1 MRRRNSFRASSGWLY
16 FKKSWAIVFLNSAS
30 GIVLEKIAVA
40 LTVLNSIRANSALP
54 SARYALPKR
63 YLASVSLGFLAIIA
77 FAAFIAGPYLP
88 LDMSLSIPAIF
99 CGAMKDL
106 TTNTIRT
113 ATPAPRIT
121 MIPINIDDICQ
132 DYSFYGVMSNMNAK
146 RRALRTLILSL
157 SMLMLTSFSAFAL
170 DYFAEGERLF
180 RENRPEEAI
189 PLLYQASLQPGV
201 DPRVFVY
208 LGLGYQQTG
217 KYADAVSAFMR
228 GASAPGTDR
237 KVLFFNAGNV
247 YFLQELFAEAE
258 SMYVRAAEIDASWAP
273 VYLNRANA
281 RVRLGRFAEAAAD
294 YRNYLMLDPATWQ
307 KDSIRQIIA
316 LLESEETERKNA
328 ELRSEA
334 ERVAA
339 EAERAAAAER
349 YQRIMDEVSSSLQSV
364 DAASTLSA
372 GSEDVMEYN
381 EEAQLE

>member
-1 MRRRNSFRASSGWLY
+1 
-16 FKKSWAIVFLNSAS
+16 
-30 GIVLEKIAVA
+30 
-40 LTVLNSIRANSALP
+40 
-54 SARYALPKR
+54 
-63 YLASVSLGFLAIIA
+63 
-77 FAAFIAGPYLP
+77 
-88 LDMSLSIPAIF
+88 
-99 CGAMKDL
+99 
-106 TTNTIRT
+106 
-113 ATPAPRIT
+113 
-121 MIPINIDDICQ
+121 
-132 DYSFYGVMSNMNAK
+132 MSNMNAK

-258 SMYVRAAEIDASWAP
+258 SMYVRAAEIDAFWAP

-334 ERVAA
+334 ERAAA